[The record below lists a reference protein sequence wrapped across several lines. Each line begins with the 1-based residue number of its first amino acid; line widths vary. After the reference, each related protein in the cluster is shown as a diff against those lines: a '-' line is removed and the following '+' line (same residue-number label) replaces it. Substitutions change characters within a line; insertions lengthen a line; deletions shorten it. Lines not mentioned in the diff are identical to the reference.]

1 LFRQRS
7 LHHGLDHALLIQVC
21 AHEVYHVFQ
30 KATGR
35 PTDEEPTYDYGEG
48 FMKQIGLFTKPL
60 REPLSNHPASG
71 LYTKPFQPDGP
82 RKKVTVFKVVR
93 QGAEDTG

>member
-1 LFRQRS
+1 
-7 LHHGLDHALLIQVC
+7 
-21 AHEVYHVFQ
+21 
-30 KATGR
+30 
-35 PTDEEPTYDYGEG
+35 
-48 FMKQIGLFTKPL
+48 MKQIGLFTKPL